1 MNLETLI
8 GEIVRTTI
16 RDELRTL
23 HADLKALLAKASP
36 QLPGSNAD
44 VLLSVEQVA
53 AKLGVTE
60 QSVRVWIRSGA
71 LRAARPGVGNGAG
84 RIYRVL
90 PADLEAFISAK
101 QRVPNDIVD
110 IKAAASRIVARLAQ
124 GRKT

>member
-1 MNLETLI
+1 MNLETML

-36 QLPGSNAD
+36 QMPASNAD
-44 VLLSVEQVA
+44 VFLNVEQVA
-53 AKLGVTE
+53 ARLVVTE
-60 QSVRVWIRSGA
+60 QTVRVWIRSGA
-71 LRAARPGVGNGAG
+71 LKAARPAVGNRTG

-90 PADLEAFISAK
+90 PADPEAFISAK

-110 IKAAASRIVARLAQ
+110 IKAEASRIVARLAQ